1 MDDLSHMFPAL
12 AVCPGCGEVV
22 SLPTDP
28 PHASSP
34 PTTCAACGSEIADH
48 RLASSPPPR
57 LIDPYAAGRP
67 TAPDTPLEQRRYSRG
82 GLLRSLGG
90 LLASRGVEAADAAAN
105 RASLARDD
113 TQEPP
118 S

>member
-22 SLPTDP
+22 SLPADP
-28 PHASSP
+28 PQASSP
-34 PTTCAACGSEIADH
+34 PTICAACGSEIADH
-48 RLASSPPPR
+48 RLASAPTPR
-57 LIDPYAAGRP
+57 LIDPFAAGRP
-67 TAPDTPLEQRRYSRG
+67 DEEPLEQRRYSRG

-90 LLASRGVEAADAAAN
+90 LLASRGLDAADAAAN
-105 RASLARDD
+105 RAALARD
-113 TQEPP
+113 EPERPP